1 MKVDLELPTNW
12 HVPILCIIFPLENP
26 HRREKRYVEYSNV
39 LLNLFSQCN
48 LWRNITFNDN
58 RFFILRNT
66 PVLQLEI
73 FLHNRY
79 ALLLRMETLA
89 TVKVEIVSEEL
100 KVCKRDKQFEGW
112 VFSIAFV
119 PIVFIDDNAL
129 CMVLNYVHCPALLL
143 PCLSVCYRNEMDLDQ
158 VPSLWWWITCA
169 VESYVAN
176 LGELINIHL
185 IALSS
190 KRLHKLKA
198 VFRYTIAVSNTSRS
212 LLYVVELSYFISD
225 ITWNLTLYIL
235 TEETVYCF
243 CENKPVHD
251 CFELCYRLELDF
263 LGLSE
268 RYVMICFY
276 FFM

>member
-1 MKVDLELPTNW
+1 MEITHKSCFFVLFCFLKVDLELPTDW

-26 HRREKRYVEYSNV
+26 HCREKRYVEYNNV

-48 LWRNITFNDN
+48 LWRNITLNDN
-58 RFFILRNT
+58 RVFILRNT
-66 PVLQLEI
+66 PVLQLGI

-89 TVKVEIVSEEL
+89 TEKAEIVSEEL
-100 KVCKRDKQFEGW
+100 KVCKRDKRFEGW

-158 VPSLWWWITCA
+158 VPSLWWN
-169 VESYVAN
+169 N
-176 LGELINIHL
+176 LCRGVVRSEPGELINIHL

-190 KRLHKLKA
+190 KRLHLNWK
-198 VFRYTIAVSNTSRS
+198 RS
-212 LLYVVELSYFISD
+212 SGV
-225 ITWNLTLYIL
+225 
-235 TEETVYCF
+235 
-243 CENKPVHD
+243 P
-251 CFELCYRLELDF
+251 
-263 LGLSE
+263 
-268 RYVMICFY
+268 
-276 FFM
+276 